1 MKRRIRR
8 PKREELLFR
17 AVVAFPKASRMGLP
31 AMIASEIGSFLSLP
45 SFGRVKNDRM
55 CFVLSVFP
63 APDSPEMTKETFVE
77 FPSSAKM
84 WSALAHLVQPSYRKK
99 GVAKKFIFEC
109 INYCKNNNL
118 KKIILDVNEE
128 NHGAINFYRK
138 NQFIFCGKRKGY
150 YRQNGLLKDSF
161 TMHRI
166 V

>member
-1 MKRRIRR
+1 M
-8 PKREELLFR
+8 
-17 AVVAFPKASRMGLP
+17 
-31 AMIASEIGSFLSLP
+31 EIYSIF
-45 SFGRVKNDRM
+45 
-55 CFVLSVFP
+55 
-63 APDSPEMTKETFVE
+63 
-77 FPSSAKM
+77 
-84 WSALAHLVQPSYRKK
+84 VQPSYRKK

-128 NHGAINFYRK
+128 NHGAINFYRI
-138 NQFIFCGKRKGY
+138 NQFIFCGIRKGY

>member
-1 MKRRIRR
+1 MQDSLFEQVKAYHSQEIFMLQKKFKEDFGENIWRTDELIKSIKEKYLGGNVFIHQRIVCGFCIY
-8 PKREELLFR
+8 KII
-17 AVVAFPKASRMGLP
+17 SDYM
-31 AMIASEIGSFLSLP
+31 EIYSIF
-45 SFGRVKNDRM
+45 
-55 CFVLSVFP
+55 
-63 APDSPEMTKETFVE
+63 
-77 FPSSAKM
+77 
-84 WSALAHLVQPSYRKK
+84 VQPSYRKK